1 MVLVLLSLVLSI
13 RIHFSAGICLRPHQN
28 AVKYNDCIQLK
39 FKTWKM
45 SVCVYM
51 RRNGMRCEM
60 KSKIDRIYFD

>member
-45 SVCVYM
+45 CVCVSQWDTM
-51 RRNGMRCEM
+51 RNEIENR
-60 KSKIDRIYFD
+60 

>member
-45 SVCVYM
+45 CVCVCVYASQWDAM
-51 RRNGMRCEM
+51 RNEIENR
-60 KSKIDRIYFD
+60 